1 MEPDPRVKAGRR
13 EEVRENVAL
22 AKSLLRKIKVVWEQ
36 AGARVLARVQKK
48 AKVLERDVVSS
59 NNKTQDNN

>member
-22 AKSLLRKIKVVWEQ
+22 AKSLLRKTKVVWEQ
-36 AGARVLARVQKK
+36 AGAKVPARVREK
-48 AKVLERDVVSS
+48 AKVLERAVVSS